1 MTLIQIISGGQ
12 WLCLLPI
19 VGGSIYAMLTIFT
32 TPKFLSQTIPQ
43 HDFSPAVSVFKP
55 VRGLEK
61 NLERNL
67 RSIAQQ
73 DYPNYQVI
81 YSVQD
86 PDDAALPILQAIAAE
101 FGPER
106 ITVVIDRVQTG
117 ANGKINNILGAF
129 PKAKHDILVIS
140 DSDTCLRPDYL
151 KTLVSP
157 LANPQVGCVCT
168 PFKLTEARSWYE
180 ALELLTI
187 NADFMPS
194 VMFAE
199 VTGASKACLGPSIA
213 IRRSTLDNVGG
224 LASLAD
230 YLVEDYE
237 LGRRVWTSGLQMV
250 LLPYVIDAVVDL
262 DGGQSWW
269 RHQVYWD
276 QNTFLARPAPFVAT
290 VLIRAVPFAVLF
302 LLGQQGSPLGWGIL
316 LMTIAIR
323 LGSAAIVARQLR
335 DPESL
340 RYLFLL
346 PIRDCFGLIFWALA
360 FSQRTVTWRGVEYRL
375 TKGGKMVP
383 LSP

>member
-1 MTLIQIISGGQ
+1 MQILSGLQ

-19 VGGSIYAMLTIFT
+19 VGGSVYAILTIFT
-32 TPKFLSQTIPQ
+32 TQKFLSRTIPK
-43 HDFSPAVSVFKP
+43 HDFSPGISVFKP

-61 NLERNL
+61 NLDPNL

-73 DYPNYQVI
+73 DYPDYQVI

-86 PDDAALPILQAIAAE
+86 PNDAALPILRAIEAE
-101 FGPER
+101 FGPDR

-117 ANGKINNILGAF
+117 ANGKINNILGAL

-157 LANPQVGCVCT
+157 LADPQVGCVCT
-168 PFKLTEARSWYE
+168 PFKLTEAQSWYE

-199 VTGASKACLGPSIA
+199 VTGASKACLGPSLA

-237 LGRRVWTSGLQMV
+237 LGRRVWTRGLQMV

-262 DGGQSWW
+262 DGWGSWW

-302 LLGQQGSPLGWGIL
+302 MLLQQGSLLSGGIL

-323 LGSAAIVARQLR
+323 YCSAAIVARQLH

-340 RYLFLL
+340 RYLAWL
-346 PIRDCFGLIFWALA
+346 PIRDCFGLIFWALS

-375 TKGGKMVP
+375 TERGKMVP
-383 LSP
+383 LSQ

>member
-1 MTLIQIISGGQ
+1 MTLMQILNVLP

-19 VGGSIYAMLTIFT
+19 LGGSVYALLTLFT
-32 TPKFLSQTIPQ
+32 TQRFLSRTIPG
-43 HDFSPAVSVFKP
+43 DVFCPAVSVFKP
-55 VRGLEK
+55 VCGLEK
-61 NLERNL
+61 NLDRNL

-86 PDDAALPILQAIAAE
+86 ANDAALPILRAIEAE

-140 DSDTCLRPDYL
+140 DSDVCLRPDYL

-157 LANPQVGCVCT
+157 LADPQVGCVCT

-180 ALELLTI
+180 ALELLSI

-194 VMFAE
+194 VIFAE
-199 VTGASKACLGPSIA
+199 VTGASKACLGPSLA
-213 IRRSTLDNVGG
+213 IRRSTLDNIGG

-262 DGGQSWW
+262 DSWRAWW

-276 QNTFLARPAPFVAT
+276 QNTFLARPAPFIAT

-302 LLGQQGSPLGWGIL
+302 MLSQQGNPLSWGIL
-316 LMTIAIR
+316 GITIAIR
-323 LGSAAIVARQLR
+323 YSSTAIIARQLN

-340 RYLFLL
+340 RYLILL
-346 PIRDCFGLIFWALA
+346 PVRDCFGLIFWALS

-375 TKGGKMVP
+375 TKGGKMIP
-383 LSP
+383 RRQ

>member
-1 MTLIQIISGGQ
+1 MQVLSGLQ

-19 VGGSIYAMLTIFT
+19 LGGSIYTLLTIFT
-32 TPKFLSQTIPQ
+32 TPKFLSRTIPK

-61 NLERNL
+61 NLDRNL

-73 DYPNYQVI
+73 DYPDYQII

-86 PDDAALPILQAIAAE
+86 PNDAALPILRAIEAE

-106 ITVVIDRVQTG
+106 ITVVIDMVQTG
-117 ANGKINNILGAF
+117 ANGKINNILGAL

-157 LANPQVGCVCT
+157 LADPQVGCVCT
-168 PFKLTEARSWYE
+168 PFKLTEAQSWYE

-194 VMFAE
+194 VIFAE
-199 VTGASKACLGPSIA
+199 VTGASKACLGPSLA
-213 IRRSTLDNVGG
+213 IRRSTLDKVGG

-262 DGGQSWW
+262 DGWGSWW

-290 VLIRAVPFAVLF
+290 VLIRAVPFAVL
-302 LLGQQGSPLGWGIL
+302 LTVLQQGSSLSWGIL
-316 LMTIAIR
+316 GITIAIR
-323 LGSAAIVARQLR
+323 YLSAAIVARQLH
-335 DPESL
+335 DPDSL
-340 RYLFLL
+340 HYLALL
-346 PIRDCFGLIFWALA
+346 PARDCFGLIFWALS
-360 FSQRTVTWRGVEYRL
+360 FSQRTVTWRGVDYRL
-375 TKGGKMVP
+375 TERGKMVP
-383 LSP
+383 LP

>member
-1 MTLIQIISGGQ
+1 MTFMQILSGLQ

-19 VGGSIYAMLTIFT
+19 LGGTIYAILTIFT
-32 TPKFLSQTIPQ
+32 TQKFLARTILQ
-43 HDFSPAVSVFKP
+43 NDFFPAISVFKP

-61 NLERNL
+61 NLDRNL
-67 RSIAQQ
+67 RSMAQQ
-73 DYPNYQVI
+73 DYPHYQVI

-86 PDDAALPILQAIAAE
+86 LNDAALPILRAIEAE

-106 ITVVIDRVQTG
+106 ITVVIDMVQTG
-117 ANGKINNILGAF
+117 ANGKVNNILGAL

-157 LANPQVGCVCT
+157 LADPQVGCVCT
-168 PFKLTEARSWYE
+168 PFKLTQAQSWYE

-194 VMFAE
+194 VIFAE

-213 IRRSTLDNVGG
+213 IRRLTLEAIGG

-262 DGGQSWW
+262 ESWRAWW

-290 VLIRAVPFAVLF
+290 VLIRAVPFACLFVL
-302 LLGQQGSPLGWGIL
+302 LQQGSLLSWGIFGI
-316 LMTIAIR
+316 TIAIR
-323 LGSAAIVARQLR
+323 YLTMAIVAQQLS

-340 RYLFLL
+340 RYLAWL
-346 PIRDCFGLIFWALA
+346 PIRDCFGLIFWALS
-360 FSQRTVTWRGVEYRL
+360 FSQRKVTWRGVEYQL
-375 TKGGKMVP
+375 TERGKMIP
-383 LSP
+383 LSQ